1 MTITEKINWEKIH
14 RILSKEPKTTERT
27 AHYINPPKKHKPQ
40 TPSRAIFFDSESIV
54 HKDNY
59 QHEPYLLAANFVDYA
74 YKKVIKKVYGSE
86 KARQKSK
93 DIIDLKIFWLDI
105 DKFTR
110 QRETLWIFAHN
121 IGYDLLATGGL
132 QKLFEIGYV
141 SISYPYENGA
151 TFIFEIARK
160 NPNRFCS
167 KCKIENPCEDCIKKP
182 VYINKIKFVSTTNYY
197 NTSLKNLGDIFGL
210 EKTHQKQEEK
220 FDFSKL
226 DEYDINKVIDYCVR
240 DTDIIQ
246 VAMESLF
253 EQCKNGE
260 VTKFGSFKNTL
271 PAMSFSAFQTW
282 FIKPNQL
289 HVTDNNLAIN
299 LERNAYFGGR
309 TEVWKRGIFKET
321 IIGVDINSMYPS
333 IMLKNKFP
341 TQLLNTRSNISV
353 AELKRYINRGYLV
366 TAEVII
372 KTESE
377 NPYPMRYNNRLVFP
391 IGKFETTISTPEVI
405 YALERDHI
413 IKVKNVAIYK
423 ADYIFKDFV
432 QHFYTAR
439 QKNRDNPVLNY
450 LFKLIL
456 NSLYG
461 KFGQLKRE
469 WIEVGESNF
478 KTIKTEEQIIIKE
491 GIQQEINLKTIGG
504 KIYCEEPFHD
514 VAYNSIVAIASHVTS
529 YARILLYNL
538 INIAGKENHYYN
550 DTDSLYCNIQGF
562 KNLEKKGLIDDKKLG
577 ALAIEEIVRPTEAD
591 PFPED
596 IIKKYNIPDKKL
608 KTGGFF
614 LNAKDY
620 KIGEKRKLKGI
631 SADAEKIGENTYK
644 QLQWT
649 GFKTALRTQNIT
661 SYQNR
666 EIIKHVSEVYCKGWF
681 GENNEVIPLE
691 FNGEQLLE
699 PKQKINLEIGKLLL
713 KTLKG
718 G

>member
-1 MTITEKINWEKIH
+1 MSITEKINWNKIH
-14 RILSKEPKTTERT
+14 KILAKEPKITDRKS
-27 AHYINPPKKHKPQ
+27 HYINPPKRHIPQ
-40 TPSRAIFFDSESIV
+40 TPTRAIFFDSESIV
-54 HKDNY
+54 HKDTY
-59 QHEPYLLAANFVDYA
+59 QHEPYLLAANFVDYT
-74 YKKVIKKVYGSE
+74 YNKVSKKVYGSE

-93 DIIDLKIFWLDI
+93 DIINLKNFWLDI

-132 QKLFEIGYV
+132 QNLFEIGYV
-141 SISYPYENGA
+141 SMTYPYEQGA

-160 NPNRFCS
+160 NPKRFCPE
-167 KCKIENPCEDCIKKP
+167 CKKEKPCKKCIKKP
-182 VYINKIKFVSTTNYY
+182 VHINKIRFVSTTNYY

-226 DEYDINKVIDYCVR
+226 DEYDINKVIDYCIR

-253 EQCKNGE
+253 NQCKNGE
-260 VTKFGSFKNTL
+260 TTKFGSFKNTL
-271 PAMSFSAFQTW
+271 PAMSFSAFQTH

-333 IMLKNKFP
+333 IMLENKFP
-341 TQLLNTRSNISV
+341 TQLLNTRSNISA
-353 AELKRYINRGYLV
+353 AELKRYIDRGYLV
-366 TAEVII
+366 TAEVVI

-377 NPYPMRYNNRLVFP
+377 NPYPMRYNNRLIFP

-405 YALERDHI
+405 YGLERDHI

-432 QHFYTAR
+432 QHFYAAR
-439 QKNRDNPVLNY
+439 QENRNNPVLNY

-469 WIEVGESNF
+469 WIEVGESNI
-478 KTIKTEEQIIIKE
+478 KTIKTEEQIHIKQGKE
-491 GIQQEINLKTIGG
+491 QEINLKTIGG

-529 YARILLYNL
+529 YARMLLYDL

-550 DTDSLYCNIQGF
+550 DTDSLYCNVKGF

-577 ALAIEEIVRPTEAD
+577 ALGIEEIVRPTEAD

-596 IIKKYNIPDKKL
+596 IIKKYNLPDKKL

-631 SADAEKIGENTYK
+631 SATAEKIGENTYK

-661 SYQNR
+661 SYQNK
-666 EIIKHVSEVYCKGWF
+666 EIVKHVSEVYSKGWI

-718 G
+718 S

>member
-1 MTITEKINWEKIH
+1 MTVTEKINWEKIH
-14 RILSKEPKTTERT
+14 RILSKEPKTTNRI

-40 TPSRAIFFDSESIV
+40 TPARAIFFDSESIV

-59 QHEPYLLAANFVDYA
+59 QHEPYLLAANFVDYV
-74 YKKVIKKVYGSE
+74 YKKVTKKVYGSE

-93 DIIDLKIFWLDI
+93 DIINLKNFWLDI
-105 DKFTR
+105 DKFTMQR
-110 QRETLWIFAHN
+110 QTLWIFAHN

-132 QKLFEIGYV
+132 QNLFEIGYV

-160 NPNRFCS
+160 NPKRFCS

-182 VYINKIKFVSTTNYY
+182 IYINRIKFVSTTNYY
-197 NTSLKNLGDIFGL
+197 NTSLKNLGNIFGL
-210 EKTHQKQEEK
+210 EKTHQKQDEK

-226 DEYDINKVIDYCVR
+226 DEYDINKVINYCVR

-246 VAMESLF
+246 LAMESLF
-253 EQCKNGE
+253 KQCENGE
-260 VTKFGSFKNTL
+260 ITKFGSFKNTI

-309 TEVWKRGIFKET
+309 TEVWKRGIIKET

-333 IMLKNKFP
+333 VMLKNKFP
-341 TQLLNTRSNISV
+341 TKLINTHSNISV

-366 TAEVII
+366 TAEVTI
-372 KTESE
+372 KTENE

-405 YALERDHI
+405 YALERNHI
-413 IKVKNVAIYK
+413 IEVKNVAIYES
-423 ADYIFKDFV
+423 DYIFKDFV

-439 QKNRDNPVLNY
+439 QKHRDNPVLNY

-469 WIEVGESNF
+469 WIEVGESNS

-491 GIQQEINLKTIGG
+491 GKQHEINLKTIGG

-514 VAYNSIVAIASHVTS
+514 VADNSIVAIASHVTS

-538 INIAGKENHYYN
+538 ITIAGKENHYYN

-577 ALAIEEIVRPTEAD
+577 YLAIEEIVRPTEAD

-661 SYQNR
+661 SYQNKQ
-666 EIIKHVSEVYCKGWF
+666 IIKHVSEVYSKGWF